1 MKRIIFFLL
10 FLNFSF
16 GFADNLDTIEN
27 VINKAK
33 SIKAEFTQ
41 ISKIKGFEEES
52 KFDGYLYISKP
63 DKIKIEYVSPE
74 KNIIFVENNKVIIY
88 NPKDKQAMISQL
100 SNQFIVVKLFN
111 IIASNESFKKLFN
124 IINEEKN
131 NKEISI
137 TLKPKND
144 NQLESVKLTFLNKS
158 YKLKQIKIVDKEG
171 NQIIV
176 NFKRFEFIN
185 KKLPLE
191 FKLPEGV
198 QIFYQ

>member
-1 MKRIIFFLL
+1 MKKIIFFLL

-124 IINEEKN
+124 IINEEKT

-176 NFKRFEFIN
+176 NFKKFEFIN

>member
-1 MKRIIFFLL
+1 MKKIIFFLL

-41 ISKIKGFEEES
+41 ISKIKGFDEES

-88 NPKDKQAMISQL
+88 NPKDKQAMVSQL

-124 IINEEKN
+124 IINEEENK
-131 NKEISI
+131 KEISI

-176 NFKRFEFIN
+176 NFKKFEFIN

>member
-1 MKRIIFFLL
+1 MKKIIFFLL

-63 DKIKIEYVSPE
+63 DKIKIEYTSPE

-88 NPKDKQAMISQL
+88 NPKDKQAMVSQL

-137 TLKPKND
+137 TLEPKND
-144 NQLESVKLTFLNKS
+144 KQLKSVKLTFLNKS
-158 YKLKQIKIVDKEG
+158 YKLKRIKIVDKEE

-176 NFKRFEFIN
+176 NFKKFEFIN

>member
-1 MKRIIFFLL
+1 LKKIIFFLL

-41 ISKIKGFEEES
+41 ISKIKGFDEES

-88 NPKDKQAMISQL
+88 NPKDKQAMVSQL

-124 IINEEKN
+124 IINEEENK
-131 NKEISI
+131 KEISI

-176 NFKRFEFIN
+176 NFKKFEFIN